1 MNIQEAINHPES
13 TILDV
18 RREDEF
24 EEGHVPNSINIPLHD
39 IPDNIDRI
47 KKMSTPLVLCC
58 KSGGRSGQALLLL
71 KSQGLSELQNGGGYT
86 DVLKLKK

>member
-1 MNIQEAINHPES
+1 MNIQEAINHS
-13 TILDV
+13 DATILDV

-39 IPDNIDRI
+39 VPDNIDRI
-47 KKMSTPLVLCC
+47 RAMSTPLILCC

-71 KSQGLSELQNGGGYT
+71 KSQGLTELENGGGYT

>member
-1 MNIQEAINHPES
+1 MNIEEAINHPDA

-39 IPDNIDRI
+39 IPDNIDLV
-47 KKMSTPLVLCC
+47 KTMSTPLVLCC
-58 KSGGRSGQALLLL
+58 KSGGRSGQALLFL